1 MGLILYI
8 TEISLPFQVS
18 GDSNEAQILVA
29 GQQYLDRPAMLENVL
44 NDLFHIFRI
53 QDCANVRGVMD
64 VILLAMDRHPGEKV
78 RLNFSSSR
86 PFKGVDEPFVTAEV
100 ETLLI

>member
-1 MGLILYI
+1 MKSTMFSRSASRPRSWSLATLVTDIL
-8 TEISLPFQVS
+8 TPFQVS

-78 RLNFSSSR
+78 QS
-86 PFKGVDEPFVTAEV
+86 
-100 ETLLI
+100 